1 MFQSW
6 HETFTNLEKFH
17 YVKRNV
23 EQSNYISNNNVH
35 IIQGKLK
42 CPDIMQMTSRKQ
54 NNDFFYNIDYDHQPN
69 YNYNSTSYV
78 SYYLTDP
85 HGEHV

>member
-6 HETFTNLEKFH
+6 HETFTNLEKVH

-23 EQSNYISNNNVH
+23 EQSNYITNTFVH
-35 IIQGKLK
+35 
-42 CPDIMQMTSRKQ
+42 IMQMTSRKQ
-54 NNDFFYNIDYDHQPN
+54 NNDFFYNFDYDHQPN
-69 YNYNSTSYV
+69 YNYSSPLYLN
-78 SYYLTDP
+78 YYLTDP

>member
-6 HETFTNLEKFH
+6 HETFTNLEKVH

-23 EQSNYISNNNVH
+23 EQSNYITNTFVH
-35 IIQGKLK
+35 
-42 CPDIMQMTSRKQ
+42 IMQMTSRKQ
-54 NNDFFYNIDYDHQPN
+54 NNDFFYNFDYDHQPN
-69 YNYNSTSYV
+69 YNYSSTLYLN
-78 SYYLTDP
+78 YYLTDP

>member
-6 HETFTNLEKFH
+6 HETFTNLEKVH

-23 EQSNYISNNNVH
+23 EQSNYITNTFVH
-35 IIQGKLK
+35 
-42 CPDIMQMTSRKQ
+42 IMQMTSRKQ
-54 NNDFFYNIDYDHQPN
+54 NNDFFYNVDYDHQPN
-69 YNYNSTSYV
+69 YNYYSTSYF

>member
-6 HETFTNLEKFH
+6 HETFTNLEKVH

-23 EQSNYISNNNVH
+23 EQSNYITNTFLH
-35 IIQGKLK
+35 
-42 CPDIMQMTSRKQ
+42 IMQMTSRKQ
-54 NNDFFYNIDYDHQPN
+54 NNDFFYNIDYDHIIISLN
-69 YNYNSTSYV
+69 IINLTLYF